1 MNKVWAPWRKEYIV
15 NKKTKGCIFCSK
27 PRSRQDKKNF
37 IIKRTNFSFSI
48 LNIFPYNNG
57 HVMIAPFKHTKDLRD
72 LSNRE
77 MLDLISLLKD
87 TCTLLDKVL
96 EPKAYNIGINI
107 GKLSGAG
114 FSEHLHI
121 HIVPR
126 WEGDTNFMPVIFDT
140 KVIPESL
147 SSLYQRLR
155 DVNQRRD

>member
-1 MNKVWAPWRKEYIV
+1 MDKIWAPWRKEYIV
-15 NKKTKGCIFCSK
+15 NKKTKDCIFCSK

-37 IIKRTNFSFSI
+37 IIKRTKFSFSM

-72 LSNRE
+72 LNNEE

-87 TCTLLDKVL
+87 TCILLDKVL

-140 KVIPESL
+140 KVISESL

>member
-27 PRSRQDKKNF
+27 PSSRQDKKNF
-37 IIKRTNFSFSI
+37 IIKRTKFSFSM

-72 LSNRE
+72 LNNRE